1 MNLSRIKNLVKE
13 NGDKV
18 ILVENDEPEVV
29 VMSFREY
36 ERISA
41 NHAGAVAPAHAPYHS
56 NLVPK
61 DPAPQVHEAGFSE
74 PRFAPHPA
82 DDFEEMS
89 DWARGGGEFIPHL
102 TDSFASPSD
111 ALREDAGF
119 IPPTPIAVSDMFL
132 RPEEIRL
139 EDLPL

>member
-1 MNLSRIKNLVKE
+1 MNLSKIKNLVKE

-41 NHAGAVAPAHAPYHS
+41 NHAGAVAPAHEPHHPRM
-56 NLVPK
+56 VPE

-82 DDFEEMS
+82 DDFEEMP
-89 DWARGGGEFIPHL
+89 DWGHRGSEFV
-102 TDSFASPSD
+102 
-111 ALREDAGF
+111 
-119 IPPTPIAVSDMFL
+119 PPTPIAVSDAFL

>member
-1 MNLSRIKNLVKE
+1 MNLSRIKNLVKQ

-18 ILVENDEPEVV
+18 ILVENDEPEIVM
-29 VMSFREY
+29 MSFREY

-41 NHAGAVAPAHAPYHS
+41 NHAGAPAHEPHH
-56 NLVPK
+56 PK
-61 DPAPQVHEAGFSE
+61 LIPEDPAPQAHDAGFSE
-74 PRFAPHPA
+74 PRFVSHPA

-89 DWARGGGEFIPHL
+89 DWGHRGDEFIP
-102 TDSFASPSD
+102 P
-111 ALREDAGF
+111 
-119 IPPTPIAVSDMFL
+119 IPIAVSDAFL

>member
-1 MNLSRIKNLVKE
+1 MNLSRIKNLVKQ

-41 NHAGAVAPAHAPYHS
+41 NHSGAAAPTHESYHS
-56 NLVPK
+56 KLIPE
-61 DPAPQVHEAGFSE
+61 DPAPQAHEAGFSE

-89 DWARGGGEFIPHL
+89 DWGRRGTE
-102 TDSFASPSD
+102 
-111 ALREDAGF
+111 F
-119 IPPTPIAVSDMFL
+119 IPPTPIAVSDAFL